1 MKAVITP
8 LFKIKPLVKIIRRG
22 VTLSGTLSLSLFCFL
37 PAQADAASYAAVT
50 LEKYGFL
57 SLNDGDD
64 ITVTGNKKNL
74 CGICVGVGATD
85 SVINLGNKVS
95 VNVDGPVSA
104 GIKLQGDNASMGAS
118 QLQVNVNGQYGIQ
131 VGAQDAQ
138 INLGNGSRIELNNNT
153 LMANGIYLGYRSFLK
168 ADALTIITR
177 GAGNGL
183 YIAGAGTRMDL
194 GNDSVIQTQ
203 GKQASGVYIFGQ
215 QGGVVGSP
223 ASLKANRLT
232 VTTEGDLAYGLNIQA
247 DSDVNLGRG
256 SRIETRGENAMGIWN
271 LGRLTADELQVK
283 TTGGNFANALEVREQ
298 GVATIGAGSSL
309 SSEKSGAL
317 MARGEAATIYF
328 TGSETQRNRIFSSG
342 SYAVSAQSVGARVNL
357 SRSDIDIRSDNGLA
371 IGIWTMGGGKVRGDN
386 LSITGD
392 SGTIGIYAMGGSD
405 IALTGKTV
413 MRMASPLHMA
423 LATQH
428 DPGYRAS
435 RISLRGVV
443 DIVGSLNAVGGNIDL
458 DMAAGSQ
465 LTGLT
470 ASDGVNGGALNI
482 TMRQS
487 QWNMPGNA
495 KVDNLTLSDS
505 TVNFTAAEPGARLT
519 VGNLAGSGTFALLT
533 DIVERRSD
541 RLIVTGNSAGN
552 HYLQIRNRGEMHT
565 TGEEVLTVVKT
576 QDGQAS
582 FTLAPSTEKV
592 ELGGYLYG
600 LQRAGS
606 DWQLAATGIADRP
619 DPTPDPAPTPDPGPE
634 NEREEEQGN
643 LPQPT
648 PDNKPE
654 IVPQPAPDD
663 EKEIVPQPAP
673 DDEKEITPQPAPG
686 PKEPELT
693 STADAGA
700 NFLNIN
706 YLINY
711 AETQT
716 LMQRLGDLR
725 QKQASGNGWIRGIG
739 GRFDDFGSGKLSG
752 FHLSYSGMQFGVDK
766 QIAPETPVTL
776 GAFMGVTNGKA
787 HYASGRG
794 DQTSQH
800 AGLYLTAQASNGL
813 WLDGMVKYARMKNN
827 FNVRDSQGATVS
839 GYGKTDSYSV
849 SLESGKRIN
858 LTAASQGFY
867 LEPQL
872 QVSWSHQQDN
882 RLVASNGLRLDL
894 DGYDS
899 LLGRASALLGYGVQQ
914 NGLRLNLYLK
924 SGLVRE
930 FKGETRYR
938 LNGSPEQHSFKGNG
952 WNNGLG
958 VSAQIA
964 DRHVIYV
971 EGDSSTG
978 SQFNQRQFNAGYRLS
993 F

>member
-1 MKAVITP
+1 MITP
-8 LFKIKPLVKIIRRG
+8 LFKIKPLVRMIRRA
-22 VTLSGTLSLSLFCFL
+22 VTLSGTLTFSLLCFL
-37 PAQADAASYAAVT
+37 PTPSHAASYAAVT
-50 LEKYGFL
+50 LEKNGFL
-57 SLNDGDD
+57 TLNDGDE
-64 ITVTGNKKNL
+64 ITVTGSKKNL
-74 CGICVGVGATD
+74 CGICVGVGEND
-85 SVINLGNKVS
+85 SVINLGDKVS
-95 VNVDGPVSA
+95 VIVDGPVSA
-104 GIKLQGDNASMGAS
+104 GIKLQGDNASMEAN
-118 QLQVNVNGQYGIQ
+118 QLQVKVNGQNGIQ
-131 VGAQDAQ
+131 VNAQDAQ
-138 INLGNGSRIELNNNT
+138 INLGSGSRIEVNNNT
-153 LMANGIYLGYRSFLK
+153 LMANGIYLGNHSFLS
-168 ADALTIITR
+168 AEALTINTR
-177 GAGNGL
+177 GAGNGV
-183 YIAGAGTRMDL
+183 YIFNAGTRMDL
-194 GNDSVIQTQ
+194 GNNSLIETK
-203 GKQASGVYIFGQ
+203 GKQATGIYIFGQ
-215 QGGVVGSP
+215 NNKEL
-223 ASLKANRLT
+223 ASLKANQLT
-232 VTTEGDLAYGLNIQA
+232 VNTEGDLAYGINIQA
-247 DSDVNLGRG
+247 DAEVNLGRG

-283 TTGGNFANALEVREQ
+283 TTGNGFANALEVREQ

-309 SSEKSGAL
+309 YSEKSDAL
-317 MARGEAATIYF
+317 LARGEAATIYF

-342 SYAVSAQSVGARVNL
+342 SYAVSAQSPGAKVNL
-357 SRSDIDIRSDNGLA
+357 SRSDIDIRSDNRLA
-371 IGIWTMGGGKVRGDN
+371 IGIWAMDGGKVQGNN
-386 LSITGD
+386 LSITGN
-392 SGTIGIYAMGGSD
+392 SGTIGVYAMGGSD

-413 MRMASPLHMA
+413 MRMASPLHVA

-428 DPGYRAS
+428 DIGFRAS

-443 DIVGSLNAVGGNIDL
+443 DIVGSLNAAGGNINV

-495 KVDNLTLSDS
+495 KVDKLTLSDS
-505 TVNFTAAEPGARLT
+505 IINFTAAEPGAHLT
-519 VGNLAGSGTFALLT
+519 IGNLAGSGTFALLT

-541 RLIVTGNSAGN
+541 RLIVTGSSAGS
-552 HYLQIRNRGEMHT
+552 HYLQIRNRGDMHT

-582 FTLAPSTEKV
+582 FTLAPSMKQV

-606 DWQLAATGIADRP
+606 NWQLAATGTADRP
-619 DPTPDPAPTPDPGPE
+619 DPEPTPTPEPEPTPTPEPTPDPEPIPDPGPE

-648 PDNKPE
+648 PDNEPE
-654 IVPQPAPDD
+654 TVP
-663 EKEIVPQPAP
+663 
-673 DDEKEITPQPAPG
+673 PAPG

-716 LMQRLGDLR
+716 LMQRFGDLR
-725 QKQASGNGWIRGIG
+725 QKQDSGNGWMRGIG

-766 QIAPETPVTL
+766 QIASETPITL

-787 HYASGRG
+787 HYASGGG
-794 DQTSQH
+794 DLTSQH
-800 AGLYLTAQASNGL
+800 AGLYLTAQANNGL
-813 WLDGMVKYARMKNN
+813 WLDGLVKYARMKNN
-827 FNVRDSQGATVS
+827 FNVRDSQGATVF

-849 SLESGKRIN
+849 SMESGKRIN

-872 QVSWSHQQDN
+872 QVSWSHQQKN
-882 RLVASNGLRLDL
+882 RLVASNGLHIEL
-894 DGYDS
+894 DGYHS
-899 LLGRASALLGYGVQQ
+899 LLGRASTLLGYRMQQ
-914 NGLRLNLYLK
+914 NGLRFNLYLK

-938 LNGSPEQHSFKGNG
+938 LNGSPEQHSFKGSW

-964 DRHVIYV
+964 DRHVLYF
-971 EGDSSTG
+971 EGNSSTG
-978 SQFNQRQFNAGYRLS
+978 SQFNQRQFSAGYRLS

>member
-1 MKAVITP
+1 M
-8 LFKIKPLVKIIRRG
+8 
-22 VTLSGTLSLSLFCFL
+22 
-37 PAQADAASYAAVT
+37 
-50 LEKYGFL
+50 
-57 SLNDGDD
+57 
-64 ITVTGNKKNL
+64 
-74 CGICVGVGATD
+74 
-85 SVINLGNKVS
+85 
-95 VNVDGPVSA
+95 
-104 GIKLQGDNASMGAS
+104 QGDRASMEAN
-118 QLQVNVNGQYGIQ
+118 QLQVNVNGQNGIQ
-131 VGAQDAQ
+131 VNAKDAQ
-138 INLGNGSRIELNNNT
+138 INLGSGSRIEVNNNT
-153 LMANGIYLGYRSFLK
+153 LMGNGIYLGNHSFLS

-177 GAGNGL
+177 GAGNGV
-183 YIAGAGTRMDL
+183 YIFDAGTRMDL
-194 GNDSVIQTQ
+194 GNHSLIETK
-203 GKQASGVYIFGQ
+203 GKQASGIYIFGRNN
-215 QGGVVGSP
+215 GEL
-223 ASLKANRLT
+223 ASLKANQLT
-232 VTTEGDLAYGLNIQA
+232 VTTEGDLAYGINIQA
-247 DSDVNLGRG
+247 DSEVNLGRG
-256 SRIETRGENAMGIWN
+256 SRIETRGENAMGISN
-271 LGRLTADELQVK
+271 QGRLTADELQVK
-283 TTGGNFANALEVREQ
+283 TTGDGFANALEVREQ

-309 SSEKSGAL
+309 YSEKSGTL

-342 SYAVSAQSVGARVNL
+342 SYAVSAQSAGAKVNL

-371 IGIWTMGGGKVRGDN
+371 VGIWTMDGGKVQGNN

-392 SGTIGIYAMGGSD
+392 SGTIGVYAMGGSD

-413 MRMASPLHMA
+413 MRMASPLHVA

-428 DPGYRAS
+428 DIGFRAS
-435 RISLRGVV
+435 RISLRGLV
-443 DIVGSLNAVGGNIDL
+443 DIVGSLNAVGGNIDI

-470 ASDGVNGGALNI
+470 ASDGVNGGALTI

-495 KVDNLTLSDS
+495 KVDNLTLHDS
-505 TVNFTAAEPGARLT
+505 AVNFTAAEPGARLT

-541 RLIVTGNSAGN
+541 RLIVTGSSAGS
-552 HYLQIRNRGEMHT
+552 HYLQIRNRGDMHT

-582 FTLAPSTEKV
+582 FTLAPSMEKV

-606 DWQLAATGIADRP
+606 NWQLAATGTADRP
-619 DPTPDPAPTPDPGPE
+619 DPEPTPTPEPAPEPEPTPTPEPTPDPEPAPDPGPE
-634 NEREEEQGN
+634 NEREEEQDN

-648 PDNKPE
+648 PDDKPEVVPQPTPDDEPEIAPQPIPQPDDKPE
-654 IVPQPAPDD
+654 IVP
-663 EKEIVPQPAP
+663 
-673 DDEKEITPQPAPG
+673 PAPG

-716 LMQRLGDLR
+716 LMQRFGDLR
-725 QKQASGNGWIRGIG
+725 QKQDSGNGWMRGIG

-766 QIAPETPVTL
+766 QIAPEMPITL

-800 AGLYLTAQASNGL
+800 AGLYLTAQANNGL
-813 WLDGMVKYARMKNN
+813 WLDGLVKYARMKNT

-872 QVSWSHQQDN
+872 QVSWSHQQQN
-882 RLVASNGLRLDL
+882 QLVASNGLHIDL
-894 DGYDS
+894 AGYDS
-899 LLGRASALLGYGVQQ
+899 LLGRASALLGYRVQQ

-938 LNGSPEQHSFKGNG
+938 LNGSPEQHSFKGNW

-964 DRHVIYV
+964 DGHVVYL

>member
-1 MKAVITP
+1 MITP
-8 LFKIKPLVKIIRRG
+8 LFKIKPLAGMIRQG
-22 VTLSGTLSLSLFCFL
+22 VALSGTLSLSLFCFL
-37 PAQADAASYAAVT
+37 PAQSDAASYTAVT
-50 LEKYGFL
+50 LEKNEAL
-57 SLNDGDD
+57 TLNEGDE
-64 ITVTGNKKNL
+64 ITVTGSEKNL
-74 CGICVGVGATD
+74 CGICVGVGATN
-85 SVINLGNKVS
+85 SVINLGNNVS

-104 GIKLQGDNASMGAS
+104 GIKLQGDKASMEAN
-118 QLQVNVNGQYGIQ
+118 QLQVNVNGQNGIQ
-131 VGAQDAQ
+131 VDAKDAQ
-138 INLGNGSRIELNNNT
+138 INLGSGSRIELNNNT
-153 LMANGIYLGYRSFLK
+153 LMANGIYLGSRSFLE

-194 GNDSVIQTQ
+194 GNDSLIQTK
-203 GKQASGVYIFGQ
+203 GKQASSVYIFGQ
-215 QGGVVGSP
+215 QGGTAGSP
-223 ASLKANRLT
+223 ASLKANQLT
-232 VTTEGDLAYGLNIQA
+232 VTTEGDLAYGINIQA
-247 DSDVNLGRG
+247 NSEANLGRG
-256 SRIETRGENAMGIWN
+256 SRIETRGENARGIWN

-283 TTGGNFANALEVREQ
+283 TTGGEFANALEVREQ
-298 GVATIGAGSSL
+298 GMAIIGAGSSL

-342 SYAVSAQSVGARVNL
+342 SYAVSAQSPGARVNL

-371 IGIWTMGGGKVRGDN
+371 IGIWTMGGGKVQGNN

-392 SGTIGIYAMGGSD
+392 SGTIGVYAMGGSD

-413 MRMASPLHMA
+413 MRMASPLHVA

-428 DPGYRAS
+428 DIGFRAS
-435 RISLRGVV
+435 RISLRGVM
-443 DIVGSLNAVGGNIDL
+443 DIVGSVNAVGGNIDL

-495 KVDNLTLSDS
+495 KVDNLTLNSS
-505 TVNFTAAEPGARLT
+505 TVHFMAAEPGARLT
-519 VGNLAGSGTFALLT
+519 VGNLAGSGTFSLLT

-541 RLIVTGNSAGN
+541 QLIVTDSSAGN
-552 HYLQIRNRGEMHT
+552 HYLQIRNRGDMHT

-576 QDGQAS
+576 PDGQAS
-582 FTLAPSTEKV
+582 FTLASSMEKV

-606 DWQLAATGIADRP
+606 NWQLAATGIAERP
-619 DPTPDPAPTPDPGPE
+619 DPAPIPDPEPTPDPGPE
-634 NEREEEQGN
+634 NEEEEQGN

-648 PDNKPE
+648 PEPDDKPE
-654 IVPQPAPDD
+654 IVPQPIPEPDD
-663 EKEIVPQPAP
+663 EPEIAPQPAP
-673 DDEKEITPQPAPG
+673 GPG

-716 LMQRLGDLR
+716 LMQRFGDLR
-725 QKQASGNGWIRGIG
+725 QKQDSGNGWIRGIG

-800 AGLYLTAQASNGL
+800 AGLYLTAQANNGL
-813 WLDGMVKYARMKNN
+813 WLDGLVKYARMKNN

-839 GYGKTDSYSV
+839 GYGKTDSYSL

-858 LTAASQGFY
+858 LTAAPQGFY

-872 QVSWSHQQDN
+872 QVSWSHQQED
-882 RLVASNGLRLDL
+882 RLVASNGLHIDL

-899 LLGRASALLGYGVQQ
+899 LLGRASALLGYRVQQ

-924 SGLVRE
+924 SGIVRE

-938 LNGSPEQHSFKGNG
+938 LNGSPEQHSFKGNW

-964 DRHVIYV
+964 DRHVVYF
-971 EGDSSTG
+971 EGDSSTS